1 MIRAGLVEN
10 KDFKVIKSLP
20 HPSKPKRTVY
30 LGKKIWDDPKKRVA
44 AIAYFKK
51 RGVEALPVKVSTA
64 SDDQWVGCGTEYGMG
79 CGDGLNREERRGMEA
94 AIRKAVG
101 DVTVERIARSQPNA
115 PFRRD
120 RFMAG
125 RGTGKTLMTEEM
137 LKCAGYEAVLIG
149 LDEAAEICRHEELV
163 RDEKAS
169 GRFRA
174 WNPPLEPDQE

>member
-64 SDDQWVGCGTEYGMG
+64 SDDQRVGCGTEYGTEYGMG
-79 CGDGLNREERRGMEA
+79 CGDGLNREERRGLEA
-94 AIRKAVG
+94 AIRKAP
-101 DVTVERIARSQPNA
+101 RIAAARAIPRPAQRSDHSCARGPENRSCPHA
-115 PFRRD
+115 RVRRD
-120 RFMAG
+120 P
-125 RGTGKTLMTEEM
+125 
-137 LKCAGYEAVLIG
+137 
-149 LDEAAEICRHEELV
+149 D
-163 RDEKAS
+163 
-169 GRFRA
+169 RA
-174 WNPPLEPDQE
+174 